1 MNNQMTSAEIDV
13 SVCGRSSM
21 SVKEKFTGLDKFDA
35 LLGPHEES
43 VSPAC
48 RALILTYSLH
58 FVTSSTAMRPVRD
71 YSDCNL

>member
-13 SVCGRSSM
+13 SVCGRSSK

-48 RALILTYSLH
+48 RALILTYSLIP
-58 FVTSSTAMRPVRD
+58 FI
-71 YSDCNL
+71 L

>member
-13 SVCGRSSM
+13 LGLWALFKVCQRE
-21 SVKEKFTGLDKFDA
+21 VYWADKFDA

>member
-13 SVCGRSSM
+13 SVCGRSSK

-43 VSPAC
+43 VSPDVPGPY
-48 RALILTYSLH
+48 TH
-58 FVTSSTAMRPVRD
+58 V
-71 YSDCNL
+71 